1 VERKKLIANFAV
13 MDAIGESLSLKRKL
27 ILFVLLPLLLLPLM
41 GAAAALTVQTVQDE
55 TPTTAAGNYDRVA
68 IAISACLAISLPG
81 LGAALAISSAGSAAI
96 SAQAE
101 KPETFF
107 KSFLIVALAEAIAIY
122 GLIMGILLWL
132 KL

>member
-1 VERKKLIANFAV
+1 
-13 MDAIGESLSLKRKL
+13 
-27 ILFVLLPLLLLPLM
+27 M
-41 GAAAALTVQTVQDE
+41 GFAAAATIQTVQDQTT
-55 TPTTAAGNYDRVA
+55 TPATTGSLDRVA

-81 LGAALAISSAGSAAI
+81 LGAGLAISAAGSAAI
-96 SAQAE
+96 SALAE

-107 KSFLIVALAEAIAIY
+107 RSFLIVALAEALAIY